1 MDRSV
6 ASGSTSS
13 RIHIVR
19 LPRRIDV
26 PVTKVTAL
34 RTKAS

>member
-1 MDRSV
+1 VDRTV
-6 ASGSTSS
+6 ASKTSP

-19 LPRRIDV
+19 LPQRIDV